1 MPLTSCVSRCRLLF
15 GQVFTVLLSVMPY
28 VRHADE
34 DGGHFPFIS
43 NFIMLTAHGLHQVIN
58 IWRSIYRFINKQ
70 CRMCFLSQRVVNSW
84 NLLPQEVVDAQ
95 SLEVF
100 KNRLDKFMG
109 NNELGKSW
117 LLTQSMKSD
126 DDDDETCIGLVYV
139 EPVTINFAPR
149 AVVAYCHLANLMT
162 WCESRAPSVLRVR
175 PTWR

>member
-15 GQVFTVLLSVMPY
+15 GQVFTVLLSAMPY

-84 NLLPQEVVDAQ
+84 NLLPQD
-95 SLEVF
+95 SDRRSSML
-100 KNRLDKFMG
+100 NHWRSSRTDWT
-109 NNELGKSW
+109 NSW
-117 LLTQSMKSD
+117 ATTSWAKADCLLS
-126 DDDDETCIGLVYV
+126 
-139 EPVTINFAPR
+139 P
-149 AVVAYCHLANLMT
+149 
-162 WCESRAPSVLRVR
+162 
-175 PTWR
+175 